1 MSEQKLLVQQ
11 FDQELQTSLK
21 ILKAY
26 PADKPDVKPG
36 EKSRTAKDLIWTMV
50 QDLNIAIQASKGAID
65 WESISAPPPA
75 TIEEMITLFRDYSKK
90 FKTKLEKMK
99 PDKFK
104 KSKVEFFVAPQKVGK
119 VPYSALAWLLLKDQ
133 IHHRGQLSVYYRVA
147 GAKLPS
153 IYGPT
158 ADEPWH

>member
-1 MSEQKLLVQQ
+1 MSEQKLLLQQ
-11 FDQELQTSLK
+11 FEQELKTTLK

-26 PADKPDVKPG
+26 PADKPDIKPA

-50 QDLNIAIQASKGAID
+50 QDIQLAIQGLKGTID
-65 WESISAPPPA
+65 WESISAPSPG
-75 TIEEMITLFRDYSKK
+75 TIEEMIKAFEDYSKK
-90 FKTKLEKMK
+90 FKSKLKNMK

-104 KSKVEFFVAPQKVGK
+104 KSKVEFFVAPGK
-119 VPYSALAWLLLKDQ
+119 TGKILVSGLAWLLLKDQ